1 MIGTRLLRPAKAYS
15 TLLLLAI
22 ISPPAVADGA
32 AGRVV
37 STTGD
42 VRVSNAGQVRAL
54 AKDDAVNVG
63 DTLDTG
69 NGRAQLRFAD
79 GGMVALKPGTQ
90 FRIDDYN
97 YSGAEDGSE
106 KSFFSLLKGGFR
118 AISGAI
124 GHHNPQTY
132 HVKALVAT
140 IGIRGTAYQ
149 AELCN
154 GDCAD
159 KKNGLHLQ
167 TDEGTINVFNDAG
180 SLDVHS
186 GQSAYVKD
194 ANSPPELAGSE
205 PNQSDLDSNPVD
217 DGFRAGE
224 NPVNLN
230 APPPPVVNEPPPPP
244 PPTGEIGVSPSTG
257 GPLN

>member
-1 MIGTRLLRPAKAYS
+1 MLGPAKAYS
-15 TLLLLAI
+15 MLLLLAI
-22 ISPPAVADGA
+22 ISPPAIAADA
-32 AGRVV
+32 AGKVI

-42 VRVSNAGQVRAL
+42 VRVNSGGQTRSL
-54 AKDDAVNVG
+54 AKDDAVNAG

-69 NGRAQLRFAD
+69 QGRAQLRFAD
-79 GGMVALKPGTQ
+79 GGMVALKPGTE

-97 YSGAEDGSE
+97 YAGSEDGSE
-106 KSFFSLLKGGFR
+106 RSFFSLLKGGFR

-124 GHHNPQTY
+124 GHRNPQTY

-149 AELCN
+149 ADLCR
-154 GDCAD
+154 GDCGD
-159 KKNGLHLQ
+159 KPDGLHLQ

-180 SLDVHS
+180 SLDVNS
-186 GQSAYVKD
+186 GQNAYVKD
-194 ANSPPELAGSE
+194 AKTAPVLVGGNE
-205 PNQSDLDSNPVD
+205 PQSNLDSNPVD

-230 APPPPVVNEPPPPP
+230 APPPPPPVNEPPPPP
-244 PPTGEIGVSPSTG
+244 PTSEIGVSPSTG
-257 GPLN
+257 GPLGN